1 MKTIKSIII
10 SGMLLVISGGIMTS
24 CSDLLDLSPIDFT
37 EVVLI
42 GPLKHKLP
50 VIWMVFINICVM

>member
-1 MKTIKSIII
+1 
-10 SGMLLVISGGIMTS
+10 MLLVVSGGIMTS

-42 GPLKHKLP
+42 GLLKRKLP

>member
-24 CSDLLDLSPIDFT
+24 CSDLLDLSPIDFYGSGSYWTT
-37 EVVLI
+37 E
-42 GPLKHKLP
+42 HKLP
-50 VIWMVFINICVM
+50 VIWMAFINICVM